1 MSLLHQIGSCEH
13 NDPPKRP
20 DPSLF
25 LDLEG
30 LIRLDNPDLTSAEV
44 YATAQRL
51 MAHPGMPGACV
62 HRMPQGMS
70 AFKNGRCVRCGSPSE
85 APGANPTLDLVSS
98 VIELIY
104 AGRPLTNHV
113 RIPYGAV
120 TGCSFCGAIAA
131 QFENP
136 ANHTANCPLSR
147 YFAAVEAVKKAVL

>member
-1 MSLLHQIGSCEH
+1 MSLLHHIGSCEH

-20 DPSLF
+20 SPN
-25 LDLEG
+25 E
-30 LIRLDNPDLTSAEV
+30 
-44 YATAQRL
+44 TAD
-51 MAHPGMPGACV
+51 
-62 HRMPQGMS
+62 S
-70 AFKNGRCVRCGSPSE
+70 SPT
-85 APGANPTLDLVSS
+85 AALVSS

-113 RIPYGAV
+113 RIPYGAF